1 MTARCLALAAALLL
15 ATPAA
20 AAESSGESPVWS
32 SYLDY
37 AYVYSSA
44 DSKALAERLATY
56 GKEAGIPLERYLV
69 DYFETVAPY
78 ESGDPETATR
88 RKATAYLLHYLA
100 NGDLDSLA
108 AAVHTVRDLGDRL
121 DRHENRYWYDYIMA
135 HDALERGYAQPFV
148 EHVFDLWLSVVVP
161 LEATYETLE
170 TLALSD
176 APNSGFSAALPYVYE
191 NVARLVLLRSQE
203 RGLDRDLDP
212 LGAIVRLLHDGR
224 VGGQPEII
232 PPAASSRAYLDRIV
246 ERLEGPESDA
256 GSLTFTLALFEATKH
271 HENARALLASQG
283 LSAETLR
290 ATRRASE
297 AYETALNR
305 ARTPQGHCAVYT
317 RALRQVG
324 ELFAAQ
330 QRLGVE
336 TELMLPFTIEGAIGV
351 YSELHGAREGG
362 WERLGYRGVGRQ
374 AYVEAMRGLWEEIQ
388 EATLNVADYYLSR
401 AAAEPARADEYAR
414 SAAHIYGRYLA
425 LFHQFATEEA
435 KEAVPNSAYF
445 AAFEAARGVGDAF
458 LRFARAPSRHE
469 VELATER
476 YRSALL
482 LFPFDRELWPSI
494 TAALGRHGRESEYVT
509 LVRPIVDRVV
519 RSRAVSTWI
528 ESGEPYADRIA
539 ALRTALADSLVVV
552 YMGFGDEA
560 EIDRLDRELAELAA
574 KRGALPAEIEAL
586 AERRDE
592 LLGRGAAA
600 VPAAPEEDF
609 GETEASAELAD
620 VARRLSES
628 NALLVK
634 LDEQVA
640 ARTRALPLYR
650 GTLVSDGLMAELR
663 ARRDHPVHV
672 LLRRLY
678 HERFAPEQ
686 NGSAAGGE

>member
-1 MTARCLALAAALLL
+1 
-15 ATPAA
+15 
-20 AAESSGESPVWS
+20 
-32 SYLDY
+32 
-37 AYVYSSA
+37 
-44 DSKALAERLATY
+44 
-56 GKEAGIPLERYLV
+56 
-69 DYFETVAPY
+69 
-78 ESGDPETATR
+78 
-88 RKATAYLLHYLA
+88 
-100 NGDLDSLA
+100 
-108 AAVHTVRDLGDRL
+108 
-121 DRHENRYWYDYIMA
+121 
-135 HDALERGYAQPFV
+135 
-148 EHVFDLWLSVVVP
+148 
-161 LEATYETLE
+161 
-170 TLALSD
+170 
-176 APNSGFSAALPYVYE
+176 
-191 NVARLVLLRSQE
+191 
-203 RGLDRDLDP
+203 
-212 LGAIVRLLHDGR
+212 
-224 VGGQPEII
+224 
-232 PPAASSRAYLDRIV
+232 
-246 ERLEGPESDA
+246 
-256 GSLTFTLALFEATKH
+256 
-271 HENARALLASQG
+271 
-283 LSAETLR
+283 
-290 ATRRASE
+290 
-297 AYETALNR
+297 
-305 ARTPQGHCAVYT
+305 
-317 RALRQVG
+317 
-324 ELFAAQ
+324 
-330 QRLGVE
+330 
-336 TELMLPFTIEGAIGV
+336 
-351 YSELHGAREGG
+351 
-362 WERLGYRGVGRQ
+362 
-374 AYVEAMRGLWEEIQ
+374 
-388 EATLNVADYYLSR
+388 
-401 AAAEPARADEYAR
+401 
-414 SAAHIYGRYLA
+414 
-425 LFHQFATEEA
+425 
-435 KEAVPNSAYF
+435 
-445 AAFEAARGVGDAF
+445 
-458 LRFARAPSRHE
+458 

-586 AERRDE
+586 AARRDE